1 MSRYAKEVNKYL
13 VAIKKGDKSKYQPLY
28 DLTANHLLVVA
39 AYYLK
44 DRSYCEDV
52 VSIVF
57 AKIFKNIDT
66 YKEGHDAYNW
76 ICKITENTAHDI
88 NDGLKDEV
96 ALDNLIPSYTREISE
111 EDYEEKLDVTRA
123 IDKLD
128 DPIDKEIVYGY
139 YFFDKTYQQIA
150 EELNLTKST
159 VKKRMDKILIK
170 LKNFLK

>member
-13 VAIKKGDKSKYQPLY
+13 VAIKKGDKTKYQPLF
-28 DLTANHLLVVA
+28 DLTANHLLGVA

-57 AKIFKNIDT
+57 EKIFKYIDT
-66 YKEGHDAYNW
+66 YQEGHDAFNW
-76 ICKITENTAHDI
+76 ICKIAENTARDI
-88 NDGLKDEV
+88 NDTYKVEV
-96 ALDNLIPSYTREISE
+96 ALDNQIASYNRETDE
-111 EDYEEKLDVTRA
+111 AVYDENLDITSA

-128 DPIDKEIVYGY
+128 SIDREIVYGY
-139 YFFDKTYQQIA
+139 YFFDKTYQKIA
-150 EELNLTKST
+150 EELNLAKST

-170 LKNFLK
+170 LKDFLK

>member
-13 VAIKKGDKSKYQPLY
+13 VAIKKGDKSKYQPLF
-28 DLTANHLLVVA
+28 DLTANHLLGVA

-57 AKIFKNIDT
+57 EKIFKHIDT
-66 YKEGHDAYNW
+66 YEEGHDAYNW

-88 NDGLKDEV
+88 NESLKDEI
-96 ALDNLIPSYTREISE
+96 ALDNLIPQYDRELDLTVYDE
-111 EDYEEKLDVTRA
+111 NLDVTSA

-128 DPIDKEIVYGY
+128 SVDREIVYGY
-139 YFFDKTYQQIA
+139 YF
-150 EELNLTKST
+150 
-159 VKKRMDKILIK
+159 LIK
-170 LKNFLK
+170 LINK

>member
-13 VAIKKGDKSKYQPLY
+13 VAIKKGDKSKYQPLF
-28 DLTANHLLVVA
+28 DLTANHLLGVA

-57 AKIFKNIDT
+57 GKIFKYIDT

-88 NDGLKDEV
+88 NDALKDEV
-96 ALDNLIPSYTREISE
+96 ALDSLIPMYNREIDE
-111 EDYEEKLDVTRA
+111 TVYDENLDVTRA
-123 IDKLD
+123 IDKLE
-128 DPIDKEIVYGY
+128 PIDREIVYGY

-150 EELNLTKST
+150 KELNLAKST
-159 VKKRMDKILIK
+159 VKRRMENILIK
-170 LKNFLK
+170 LKDFLK